1 MSEIDDGGAAFPQT
15 QHINKTDTSVDYIG
29 SVKMPNHR
37 KLREEQEGPCSWVQ
51 RLVRRWR
58 WTRRER
64 DIIRNCGCVTYCPKC
79 HDMLNDQAHW
89 LASNGDGLGTYKC
102 RLCGNVSEWH
112 FGIAPVAVLIYSA
125 HTKDTANATGHA
137 AADNDQP

>member
-1 MSEIDDGGAAFPQT
+1 MGGGKL
-15 QHINKTDTSVDYIG
+15 NRRN
-29 SVKMPNHR
+29 KMPNHR
-37 KLREEQEGPCSWVQ
+37 KLREEQEGLCSWVQ

-58 WTRRER
+58 WARRER
-64 DIIRNCGCVTYCPKC
+64 DIIRNCECVTYCPKC
-79 HDMLNDQAHW
+79 HDMLNDQAYW

-125 HTKDTANATGHA
+125 HTKDTANTDYPEHLSR
-137 AADNDQP
+137 

>member
-1 MSEIDDGGAAFPQT
+1 MGGGKL
-15 QHINKTDTSVDYIG
+15 NRRN
-29 SVKMPNHR
+29 KMPNHR
-37 KLREEQEGPCSWVQ
+37 SLREEQEGPCSWVQ

-79 HDMLNDQAHW
+79 HDMLNDQAYW

-102 RLCGNVSEWH
+102 RLCGNVSEWY
-112 FGIAPVAVLIYSA
+112 FGIAPVAVLVWSSHSPANNPI
-125 HTKDTANATGHA
+125 TAATASGA
-137 AADNDQP
+137 SQSSNRPAP